1 MIFPNP
7 FFRIHIKIPKGCFDV
22 SGKQEQTDNAGAV
35 KAKEDKN
42 RKGRKRITEITVE
55 RVNEPLHGLLE
66 KALADI
72 YARKI
77 KNGTLSMD

>member
-1 MIFPNP
+1 MRQP
-7 FFRIHIKIPKGCFDV
+7 GGGLTV
-22 SGKQEQTDNAGAV
+22 GKQGQRDNAV
-35 KAKEDKN
+35 EVMAKHYKN

-55 RVNEPLHGLLE
+55 RVNEPPHGLLE

-77 KNGTLSMD
+77 KNGTL